1 VLSDA
6 CLTLRAPNFC
16 SLSFAFFLF
25 VNFFLLHFLTF

>member
-16 SLSFAFFLF
+16 SLSFAFFCS
-25 VNFFLLHFLTF
+25 